1 MYAPMGDGDALDL
14 LPDMVT
20 YNGMQMGRPTAGNVT
35 LAWQGAKNL
44 DKHLEEI
51 RGRWSSNVQ
60 PMVTKTEDAYGAD
73 QQDAEEEAERIKR
86 ENAEQRTTSEGV
98 TVEATDSEAVALA
111 RKLGKD
117 AAQGKAQV
125 VPGLAHYLQ
134 GGSQ

>member
-1 MYAPMGDGDALDL
+1 MP
-14 LPDMVT
+14 
-20 YNGMQMGRPTAGNVT
+20 
-35 LAWQGAKNL
+35 
-44 DKHLEEI
+44 
-51 RGRWSSNVQ
+51 
-60 PMVTKTEDAYGAD
+60 YGAD

-125 VPGLAHYLQ
+125 VPGLAHYL
-134 GGSQ
+134 